1 MAAVLEQMKRLQTR
15 LVEVFMAKRLPEDSL
30 SFFQNKS
37 TKFEKIVGGRSRR
50 NSRAE
55 ERSVK
60 SRQKGENYNSF
71 SLDKNQF
78 PLVHSRVF
86 RRIMHY
92 SYVGLSIYYAFTCAA
107 EREGEK
113 GER

>member
-1 MAAVLEQMKRLQTR
+1 MEADLEQMKRLQTR
-15 LVEVFMAKRLPEDSL
+15 LVEVFMAYRLPEDSL
-30 SFFQNKS
+30 SFIINRQSSKRLW
-37 TKFEKIVGGRSRR
+37 GR
-50 NSRAE
+50 SRAE
-55 ERSVK
+55 EKSVK

-107 EREGEK
+107 ERERG
-113 GER
+113 R